1 MNPNSFTRWLIA
13 ALVLFITGAACCSTA
28 LGGSCSNP
36 GVAFSPTRT
45 PGTPPLPTPRITSG
59 AVMEITVVF
68 TMQVT
73 GPAVEHTL
81 PSHPTTDPATSRLP
95 PDVPIYPGA
104 TGFEVVPG
112 VTLSFSAP
120 APLEVVSSFYQQKL
134 SVAGWIETR
143 SLTPSAGGSPE
154 LVQYWRKVDMQLDFA
169 YSRLPEGTLVTI
181 GMSINP

>member
-36 GVAFSPTRT
+36 VMVLSPSRSSA
-45 PGTPPLPTPRITSG
+45 TPPPPTPSITSG
-59 AVMEITVVF
+59 VVIEVTVIT

-73 GPAVEHTL
+73 GPAVEHTP

-169 YSRLPEGTLVTI
+169 YSRLPERTLVTI